1 VGDAV
6 NANLSSEPRFETLQV
21 RWQSDVCFI
30 RIDRPEANN
39 TINDQLIEDLGR
51 ALDLCGDGVK
61 IVVLEGSAEVFCF
74 GADFKAL
81 GQGFASPGPRQ
92 ASDPEPMYN
101 LWLRLAAGPYVTIAH
116 VRGQANAG
124 GIGFVAACDVVI
136 CEERSTFS
144 LSELLFGL
152 MPACVLPFLIRRV
165 GSSKAHYMTLMTEPI
180 GAKTAL
186 EWGLVDDV
194 AVDSANLLRKK
205 LLRLRRLSKTAVG
218 RYKRYLNTL
227 DDSLVSAKAAALAAN
242 VEVFSDKANLEKIS
256 RYVRTGQFPWDEE

>member
-1 VGDAV
+1 MGVAV
-6 NANLSSEPRFETLQV
+6 NASLSSDPRYETLQV
-21 RWQSDVCFI
+21 RLQGDVCFI

-39 TINDQLIEDLGR
+39 TINDRLIEDLGR
-51 ALDLCGDGVK
+51 ALDVCEDEIR
-61 IVVLEGSAEVFCF
+61 IVVLEGSPEVFCF

-81 GQGFASPGPRQ
+81 SQ
-92 ASDPEPMYN
+92 AGSSHRKGMDPQPLYD

-136 CEERSTFS
+136 CEERATFS

-152 MPACVLPFLIRRV
+152 MPACVLPFLIRRI
-165 GSSKAHYMTLMTEPI
+165 GYSKAHYMTLMTEPV
-180 GAKTAL
+180 GAKTAQ

-205 LLRLRRLSKTAVG
+205 LLRLRRLSKTAVR
-218 RYKRYLNTL
+218 RYKQYLNTL
-227 DDSLVSAKAAALAAN
+227 DDSLVTAKAPAVAAN
-242 VEVFSDKANLEKIS
+242 LEVFSDKANLEKIA
-256 RYVRTGQFPWDEE
+256 RYVRTGQFPWEGE